1 MAFAAGSSAAFA
13 SPDSGMAERS
23 PRKPGPGRTQFDVRQ
38 SRNWTGPSLP
48 NACRP
53 DRPPTPAPQ
62 VGSQATGIGAL
73 WVGFDSLNKD
83 QRLGSPRQR
92 PFQDGNIGGERNWWR
107 GLLTICVMSGSSAW
121 HWHHVVAVQAGLVAA
136 GLKGSAVVGS
146 GGQDAD
152 EPAGP
157 SSGSGDPVAFSVSG
171 SQPFRE
177 ASRRRTWRNYV
188 PLLSDLSGY
197 SRKWFRADVVAG
209 VTIATL
215 AVPQSMAYAQTAGM
229 PAAAG
234 LYGLM
239 LPVALY
245 ALLASSRA
253 LVTGPTATSALLV
266 VPAVAPLADGDPVR
280 YVALA
285 AMLALLVGVVF
296 VIARVAKLGWIADY
310 FSAAVL
316 LGFLT
321 GLGLTL
327 IAGQLDDLTGVSSSG
342 DTPFQE
348 YWAFITSAN
357 GGANMATALIGL
369 VCLSLLIAGGKWFPR
384 FPMLLVVTIAAI
396 GLSAV
401 ADLAAHGVALVG
413 AIPAG
418 LPSLSWPS
426 VSAGDLALLVPSALG
441 LFFVSYSDAILTARS
456 LAGTGLGKPVDA
468 NQELLALGGLNL
480 AAGISGS
487 FPLGS
492 SGSRSAVGARLGGR
506 TQVVGLV
513 QVAAVALVLLFLTGA
528 LALLPKATLGAV
540 IIFAAIGLINVHGWR
555 ILAKSSRPE
564 LLIAA
569 VTVVGMLSFGLLPA
583 LVLAVVLSILDV
595 VRRSSAPSDAVL
607 GWSPRMGRFA
617 NVANHSDARIIPG
630 LVIYRLDDRLF
641 FANSGFFTARIAD
654 AVAGAPYPVTALIFD
669 AEALS
674 NADTTGA
681 AALRAAIGK
690 TREQGIVFAAARLR
704 YEVSEQL
711 DRHGLAE
718 DLPESHRYPTV
729 RAAVLALTGVDVQ
742 TEALAIDTATKT
754 KE

>member
-1 MAFAAGSSAAFA
+1 MAGS
-13 SPDSGMAERS
+13 DE
-23 PRKPGPGRTQFDVRQ
+23 
-38 SRNWTGPSLP
+38 
-48 NACRP
+48 
-53 DRPPTPAPQ
+53 
-62 VGSQATGIGAL
+62 
-73 WVGFDSLNKD
+73 
-83 QRLGSPRQR
+83 
-92 PFQDGNIGGERNWWR
+92 
-107 GLLTICVMSGSSAW
+107 
-121 HWHHVVAVQAGLVAA
+121 
-136 GLKGSAVVGS
+136 
-146 GGQDAD
+146 QDAD
-152 EPAGP
+152 ATEP
-157 SSGSGDPVAFSVSG
+157 SNSHEPVVPFPANG
-171 SQPFRE
+171 SQSLRE
-177 ASRRRTWRNYV
+177 ASRPRTWRSYV

-197 SRKWFRADVVAG
+197 SLKWFRADVVAG
-209 VTIATL
+209 VTIAAL
-215 AVPQSMAYAQTAGM
+215 AVPQAMAYAQTAGM

-253 LVTGPTATSALLV
+253 LVVGPTATSALLV

-280 YVALA
+280 YGALA

-296 VIARVAKLGWIADY
+296 IIARVAKLGWIADY

-327 IAGQLDDLTGVSSSG
+327 IAGQLDDLTGVGSSG
-342 DTPFQE
+342 DTPFQQ
-348 YWAFITSAN
+348 YWAFITSAS
-357 GGANMATALIGL
+357 GGVNLPTALIGL
-369 VCLSLLIAGGKWFPR
+369 VCLCLLIAGGRWFPK
-384 FPMLLVVTIAAI
+384 FPTLLVVTIAAI
-396 GLSAV
+396 GLSAI
-401 ADLAAHGVALVG
+401 ADLAAQGVTLVG
-413 AIPAG
+413 EIPAG

-426 VSAGDLALLVPSALG
+426 VTTSDIMLLIPAAVG
-441 LFFVSYSDAILTARS
+441 IFFVSYSDAILTARS
-456 LAGTGLGKPVDA
+456 LAGTGAGKPVDA

-540 IIFAAIGLINVHGWR
+540 IIFAAIGLINLHGWR

-569 VTVVGMLSFGLLPA
+569 VTVIGMLSFGLLPA

-595 VRRSSAPSDAVL
+595 VRRSAAPSDAVL

-654 AVAGAPYPVTALIFD
+654 AVAGAPYPVTVLIFD
-669 AEALS
+669 AEALIS
-674 NADTTGA
+674 ADTTGA
-681 AALRAAIGK
+681 AALAAAIDRTKNEGV
-690 TREQGIVFAAARLR
+690 VFATARLR
-704 YEVSEQL
+704 QEVSEQL
-711 DRHGLAE
+711 DRRGLA
-718 DLPESHRYPTV
+718 DALPESNRYPTV

-742 TEALAIDTATKT
+742 TEAFDIGTPEAKSGR
-754 KE
+754 